1 MQTRET
7 AAATGL
13 ARPTIGMALARLLL
27 FLVPILVLIGTAEFL
42 LQTQLRGASVR
53 TLALQGLLCVVW
65 IAVYRI
71 GVRLLERRSAS
82 ELGFDASL
90 SLVPAGIL
98 IGTALFCSVYAILW
112 AAGMASLVGWHGLEG
127 VAAILGVS
135 MTAAVGEEIVFRGV
149 VYRILEN
156 TFGTLTALIV
166 SSLLFGLMH
175 STNPGATLFTSTA
188 VALEAGLL
196 LGLAYSATRSLWFPI
211 GIHFGWNFAQGGNLQ
226 RSGFGLPVQ
235 GDSGFS
241 AVRSGNPD
249 RRQLWSGGLRRGPAR
264 LSVRLALAGVGRH
277 PLRAMACS
285 ENGKPGATAVRE
297 T

>member
-1 MQTRET
+1 MQAQET
-7 AAATGL
+7 AAAAGL

-27 FLVPILVLIGTAEFL
+27 FLVPIFVLLVVGEFL
-42 LQTQLRGASVR
+42 LETQLREASAR
-53 TLALQGLLCVVW
+53 TLALQGLLCGVW

-98 IGTALFCSVYAILW
+98 IGTALFCSVYAILC
-112 AAGMASLVGWHGLEG
+112 AAGIASLVGWHGLDG
-127 VAAILGVS
+127 VAAILGVA

-156 TFGTLTALIV
+156 TFGTLAALIV

-211 GIHFGWNFAQGGNLQ
+211 GIHFGWNFAQGGIFSAPV
-226 RSGFGLPVQ
+226 SGFQFKGIL
-235 GDSGFS
+235 DF
-241 AVRSGNPD
+241 
-249 RRQLWSGGLRRGPAR
+249 R
-264 LSVRLALAGVGRH
+264 LSGPEILTGGSFGPESSIVALLVCLFGSLWMVWAVIRFGRWC
-277 PLRAMACS
+277 PLKMTSRA
-285 ENGKPGATAVRE
+285 PRP
-297 T
+297 

>member
-1 MQTRET
+1 MPAQET
-7 AAATGL
+7 AATGL
-13 ARPTIGMALARLLL
+13 ARPTMGMALVRFLL
-27 FLVPILVLIGTAEFL
+27 FLVPIVVLLVAAEYL
-42 LQTQLRGASVR
+42 LETQLRGATAR

-65 IAVYRI
+65 IAFYRI

-82 ELGFDASL
+82 ELSFDASL
-90 SLVPAGIL
+90 SLVGAGIL
-98 IGTALFCSVYAILW
+98 IGTALFCSVYAVLW
-112 AAGMASLVGWHGLEG
+112 ASGMASLVGWHGLDG

-135 MTAAVGEEIVFRGV
+135 MTSAVGEEIVFRGV

-211 GIHFGWNFAQGGNLQ
+211 GVHFGWNFTQGGIFSAPV
-226 RSGFGLPVQ
+226 SGFQ
-235 GDSGFS
+235 FKGFL
-241 AVRSGNPD
+241 NF
-249 RRQLWSGGLRRGPAR
+249 R
-264 LSVRLALAGVGRH
+264 LSGPEIMTGGSFGPEASIVALLVCLFGSLWMVWAVIRFARWR
-277 PLRAMACS
+277 PVKVASRA
-285 ENGKPGATAVRE
+285 PRP
-297 T
+297 